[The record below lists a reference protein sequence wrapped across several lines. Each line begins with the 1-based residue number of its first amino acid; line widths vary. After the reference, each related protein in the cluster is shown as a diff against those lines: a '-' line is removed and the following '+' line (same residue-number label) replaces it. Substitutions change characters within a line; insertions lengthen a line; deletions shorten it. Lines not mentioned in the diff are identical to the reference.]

1 MENEVNQ
8 DFIPQVPTGPKFDRR
23 IIIRSYRKKLKPIVI
38 LTLIAMAL
46 AAIMVKIAIVP
57 VWKANCYLIRYPKNM
72 STPSEMPYLYQS
84 FDLNTILETVRTRNV
99 VLEVIRRLHLKAEPE
114 DIFGSIEVERGN
126 RSNVLNLSVRN
137 RDPKLAADMA
147 NMLAVSFIEN
157 NNKLQNSSAVKLY
170 QYYLKQ
176 RDDRMKVL
184 DDAEKQ
190 AQAFRDQHGIISL
203 SDENQNKF
211 DLLKSVELK
220 KIENDLSI
228 NELNTKINDLDQKI
242 AQAPK
247 ETVQSYIYSSNDDK
261 NLNQLQKELELLRT
275 KYTDENPKV
284 QKVKNQI
291 ADLTKIISANK
302 GKRDVPDQVSYGPNG
317 LVETFEVD
325 KTRYEGELKA
335 AQKGSSDYNNQVNQL
350 RGQLEGLS
358 QMEKDYMELQRSIDL
373 NKDVLRTI
381 EGRIAESK
389 MALESNVSDFD
400 ILERARPP
408 KAPEGTRRKVIVVVI
423 GFFVFALG
431 SFYVIG
437 KELLDF
443 SMKSEV
449 DFLDSIGI
457 PMIGQ
462 LPDEEQVD
470 NQVFYRNLQILLD
483 NLLSRTQGKQ
493 PSYITVSSD
502 VPETGKT
509 FIIQEMLKQIQ
520 DQGKKII
527 YIDTIMSFVPELEPY
542 IINDAL
548 FNTVHKPNFKVINEN
563 VRKGYFYTSNDI
575 FKTILTKDHIQSFFS
590 NLKDFDMVI
599 WETFD
604 MGYNMQLF
612 ATIAGQSDIT
622 VFVNRFRHSGRY
634 MMKNGVEFLQEK
646 GIHNIVGILNYI
658 DAEYF
663 DEKF

>member
-275 KYTDENPKV
+275 KYT
-284 QKVKNQI
+284 
-291 ADLTKIISANK
+291 
-302 GKRDVPDQVSYGPNG
+302 
-317 LVETFEVD
+317 
-325 KTRYEGELKA
+325 
-335 AQKGSSDYNNQVNQL
+335 
-350 RGQLEGLS
+350 
-358 QMEKDYMELQRSIDL
+358 
-373 NKDVLRTI
+373 
-381 EGRIAESK
+381 
-389 MALESNVSDFD
+389 
-400 ILERARPP
+400 
-408 KAPEGTRRKVIVVVI
+408 
-423 GFFVFALG
+423 
-431 SFYVIG
+431 
-437 KELLDF
+437 
-443 SMKSEV
+443 
-449 DFLDSIGI
+449 
-457 PMIGQ
+457 
-462 LPDEEQVD
+462 
-470 NQVFYRNLQILLD
+470 
-483 NLLSRTQGKQ
+483 
-493 PSYITVSSD
+493 
-502 VPETGKT
+502 
-509 FIIQEMLKQIQ
+509 
-520 DQGKKII
+520 
-527 YIDTIMSFVPELEPY
+527 
-542 IINDAL
+542 
-548 FNTVHKPNFKVINEN
+548 
-563 VRKGYFYTSNDI
+563 
-575 FKTILTKDHIQSFFS
+575 
-590 NLKDFDMVI
+590 
-599 WETFD
+599 
-604 MGYNMQLF
+604 
-612 ATIAGQSDIT
+612 
-622 VFVNRFRHSGRY
+622 
-634 MMKNGVEFLQEK
+634 
-646 GIHNIVGILNYI
+646 
-658 DAEYF
+658 
-663 DEKF
+663 